1 MQFNR
6 QLAKH
11 PMLERRAARW
21 SLALACLAVA
31 GGTAGLVSAQQ
42 GSGGAPPHSTLRP
55 AAVMEQYC
63 VACHSEAV
71 KAGGL
76 SLKISEADSPGD
88 NPEVWEKVLS
98 KLRHRYMPPV
108 GLPRPDEAAYS
119 AVVSSLATS
128 LDRAAAAKPNPGR
141 TPTFRRLNRTEYRNV
156 IRDLLAVDI
165 DVSSLLPSD
174 ESGHGFDNVTV
185 GELSPTLLER
195 YLSAAQ
201 KISRLAVGS
210 PVRSPGGDTIVF
222 PPERTQERHIE
233 GLPFGTRGGALVRY
247 WFPLDAEYD
256 IQIRLSRD
264 RDERIEG
271 LADPHEIE
279 LMLDGKRVELFTI
292 EPVPVL
298 TDHQHLDKH
307 LNVRIPVKAG
317 PGDIGVTFL
326 RKTSALT
333 ETVRQPYEAYFNAE
347 RHPRTQPAVYSI
359 SVIGPYNATGPGDT
373 PSRRRIFTCQPQQ
386 PSEEEACAKRVLL
399 TFMKRAYRRPVTEAD
414 LEVPLKFYR
423 DARVDGEFDTGIEMA
438 LRAILVNPQFLFRIE
453 KEAAGVAPQ
462 TAYRVSD
469 LELAS
474 RLSFFLWSSTPDDE
488 LLDLASRD
496 QLKDPAV
503 FEKQVRRM
511 LADKRSEVLWTNFA
525 AQWLYL
531 RNLESVNP
539 DPRLFPDFDE
549 NLRQG
554 LLKETELF
562 LESIIRED
570 RSVLDLLRANYTF
583 VNERLAKHYGIP
595 NIYGSHFRRV
605 KLGPDSVRGGLLTH
619 GSILTVTSYAN
630 RTSPVIRG
638 KWVLDNLLGTP
649 PSPPPP
655 EVPALKETTTT
666 EKPLSMRE
674 RVAQH
679 RANPACA
686 SCHSVMD
693 PVGFALENYDAVGRW
708 RTAEGGTPVDASGS
722 LPSGA
727 SFDGAAEL
735 QRALLSRP
743 ELFVSTLVEKLLT
756 YALGRGLEYYDAPA
770 VRKAVRDA
778 RRDDFRF
785 SSVILAVTNSE
796 AFQKRMSQ

>member
-6 QLAKH
+6 KLTKGRGPGH
-11 PMLERRAARW
+11 RNTRFTFRLT
-21 SLALACLAVA
+21 ALVVA
-31 GGTAGLVSAQQ
+31 GGMACLVSAQQ
-42 GSGGAPPHSTLRP
+42 EPRGTLPPGAVL
-55 AAVMEQYC
+55 EQYC
-63 VACHSEAV
+63 AGCHNEAA

-76 SLKISEADSPGD
+76 SLNAAEAATPGSS
-88 NPEVWEKVLS
+88 PEVWEKVLS
-98 KLRHRYMPPV
+98 KLRHRLMPPV
-108 GLPRPDEAAYS
+108 GLPRPDDSTYD
-119 AVVSSLATS
+119 AVVASLVTS
-128 LDRAAAAKPNPGR
+128 LDRAAAANPNPGR
-141 TPTFRRLNRTEYRNV
+141 TPAFRRLTRTEYQNA
-156 IRDLLAVDI
+156 IRDLLAVEV
-165 DVSSLLPSD
+165 DVSSLLPGD

-185 GELSPTLLER
+185 GELSPALLER

-210 PVRSPGGDTIVF
+210 AVRSPGGDTIVF
-222 PPERTQERHIE
+222 PPELTQERHIE

-247 WFPLDAEYD
+247 WFPLDAEYE

-279 LMLDGKRVELFTI
+279 LMLDGERVDLFTVK
-292 EPVPVL
+292 PVPVL

-317 PGDIGVTFL
+317 PRDIGVTFL

-359 SVIGPYNATGPGDT
+359 SVIGPYDATGPGET
-373 PSRRRIFTCQPQQ
+373 PSRRRIFACHPEQ
-386 PSEEEACAKRVLL
+386 PSEEEACAERTLL
-399 TFMKRAYRRPVTEAD
+399 TFLRRAYRRPVTDAD
-414 LEVPLKFYR
+414 LEIPLKFYR
-423 DARVDGEFDTGIEMA
+423 DARVDGGFDTGIEMA
-438 LRAILVNPQFLFRIE
+438 LRAILVNPQFLFRME
-453 KEAAGVAPQ
+453 RDAPGAAPR

-469 LELAS
+469 VELAS

-488 LLDLASRD
+488 LLDLASREK
-496 QLKDPAV
+496 LKEPAV
-503 FEKQVRRM
+503 LEKQVRRM
-511 LADKRSEVLWTNFA
+511 LADRRSEVLWTNFA

-531 RNLESVNP
+531 RNLASVNP

-549 NLRQG
+549 NLRQA
-554 LLKETELF
+554 LLRETELF
-562 LESIIRED
+562 LESIVRED
-570 RSVLDLLRANYTF
+570 RSVLDLLRAKYTF

-595 NIYGSHFRRV
+595 HVYGSHFRRIA
-605 KLGPDSVRGGLLTH
+605 LGPDSARGGLLSQ

-638 KWVLDNLLGTP
+638 KWVLTNLLGTP
-649 PSPPPP
+649 PAPPPA
-655 EVPALKETTTT
+655 EVPPLKEITTT
-666 EKPLSMRE
+666 EKPLTMRE

-686 SCHSVMD
+686 SCHNVMD

-708 RTAEGGTPVDASGS
+708 RTAEAGTPVDASGS

-735 QRALLSRP
+735 QQALLSRP
-743 ELFVSTLVEKLLT
+743 ELFVSTMVEKLLT

-770 VRKAVRDA
+770 VRKAVREA
-778 RRDDFRF
+778 GQDDFRF
-785 SSVILAVTNSE
+785 SSVIVGIVNSE
-796 AFQKRMSQ
+796 TFQKRMSQ